1 MSFWPYGHSKNE
13 IKICL
18 NFSYYA
24 VKSTLKSAT
33 DSDSSDFAE
42 KIDLA
47 SLKSEGDKSDI
58 GILETG
64 PVDLSKLSGVIQKR
78 VLKRLNIMNW
88 LKKLMLFKLLILLF
102 GIFFFYTDK

>member
-1 MSFWPYGHSKNE
+1 MERIKKILLYKMSFWPYGHSKSE

-24 VKSTLKSAT
+24 IKSTLKSAT

-47 SLKSEGDKSDI
+47 SLKSEGDKLDI

-64 PVDLSKLSGVIQKR
+64 PVDLSKLSDVI
-78 VLKRLNIMNW
+78 
-88 LKKLMLFKLLILLF
+88 
-102 GIFFFYTDK
+102 